1 MYVYIKTIDKGLK
14 GGLPC
19 MIKIDVKVVVLY
31 NSIKYIKTVGLS
43 TFYHKVTPKLN
54 INKLILIETLKK
66 VYILSVKNM

>member
-1 MYVYIKTIDKGLK
+1 
-14 GGLPC
+14 